1 MITRP
6 GPAFIGLPNKG
17 DVRTPLYDFSCVLLN
32 KLLIFALNDNLGP
45 GAELPDWGEIA
56 VGPPGPLTKTGS
68 APGSGPAG
76 PLPPAAC
83 SVFFKRIV
91 FVKLK
96 LTL

>member
-1 MITRP
+1 MITLP

-17 DVRTPLYDFSCVLLN
+17 DVRTPLYDLSCVLLN
-32 KLLIFALNDNLGP
+32 KLLTFALNDNFGP

-56 VGPPGPLTKTGS
+56 VGPPGPLTKTGG

-76 PLPPAAC
+76 PADPPAV
-83 SVFFKRIV
+83 SGLFNTIV
-91 FVKLK
+91 FVKLI